1 MLFNYLV
8 AWLLFYVSS
17 FQPFFLLSDQTRFV
31 FSIYSRNYNSRRL
44 SSLWGVGIMFL
55 LLVLWHFVVVVV
67 RVLIVI
73 TSFFTFLFIRFF
85 LFISRFFFFFSW
97 FFLFFIRFF
106 PM

>member
-55 LLVLWHFVVVVV
+55 LLVLWYFVVVVV
-67 RVLIVI
+67 GVLIVI
-73 TSFFTFLFIRFF
+73 TSFFT
-85 LFISRFFFFFSW
+85 SSAGFSSSLSG
-97 FFLFFIRFF
+97 FSSSSAGFS